1 MKRKALAIPAAL
13 LLTFPIAACGDRAG
27 ESGSTESSTQA
38 TTAQEQPL
46 PANVQKVV
54 DALNKLHIEHTTPV
68 KGPTNL
74 SEATEVYDLKINNY
88 DSGISTFQNAKGLNL
103 WQEASDK
110 LGGISVTFGTTAI
123 SLNSDQGK
131 QDSLK
136 IAPKLAKEL
145 GGTAHGLEDSKDGKP
160 SPTEPRNQSQ
170 TNTDQASFQCG
181 DWHLYQ
187 AGTAIYSDG
196 STGYEE
202 SCYQPMMDA
211 AQSAP
216 QSYGQVTPDPETI
229 PFANGGTCP
238 AYKCGYGTD
247 ENGNPNP
254 SSGELQLMDGCQ
266 QGYVD
271 DPERCAAVLD
281 KANQYGW

>member
-1 MKRKALAIPAAL
+1 MNRKALTIPAVI
-13 LLTFPIAACGDRAG
+13 LLTFPIAGCGDKADP
-27 ESGSTESSTQA
+27 SAQTTTSSQAA
-38 TTAQEQPL
+38 TTQEQAL
-46 PANVQKVV
+46 PSSIERVV
-54 DALNKLHIEHTTPV
+54 EALDKLSIEHTPPT
-68 KGPTNL
+68 KGQTNL
-74 SEATEVYDLKINNY
+74 SEATEVYDLKINSH
-88 DSGISTFQNAKGLNL
+88 DAGISIFPNAEGLNL
-103 WQEASDK
+103 WQEASDN
-110 LGGISVTFGTTAI
+110 LGGISVTFDNTAI
-123 SLNSDQGK
+123 SLNSDEGR
-131 QDSLK
+131 QDSTE

-145 GGTAHGLEDSKDGKP
+145 NGTVHGLNSENGKP
-160 SPTEPRNQSQ
+160 QPTEPQEQPQS
-170 TNTDQASFQCG
+170 NASKVSFKCG

-216 QSYGQVTPDPETI
+216 SPYGQEDSDLDSI

-254 SSGELQLMDGCQ
+254 SSGEIQLMDGCQ
-266 QGYVD
+266 QGYID
-271 DPERCAAVLD
+271 DPERCAAVSD